1 MNGIGLIFIGVFMF
15 TFIVLALVLI
25 ILVSRSKLVEI
36 GNVRIFINDN
46 PDQTLLVPVGGKLL
60 NTLIDKKVYLPSGC
74 GGKGTCGT
82 CKVKVLEG
90 GGDVLLTERS
100 ILKRKEIR
108 QNFRLSCQV
117 PVKQNLKVEI
127 PPEIFDVKKWEC
139 IVKSNKSV
147 ATFIKELVLGLPEG
161 ENINFRA
168 GGYIQI
174 ETTPHTVFYKDFI
187 IDDKFKTDWDKQNL
201 RCYVS
206 KVEESITRAYS
217 MANYSEEKGV
227 IILNIRINPPPPSTP
242 KVPPGQMSSYIFSL
256 KPGDKLLISGPYG
269 EFFTKD
275 TENEMVFI
283 GGGAGMAPMR
293 SHIFDQLK
301 RLNTKRKISF
311 WYGARSLKEMF
322 YEDDFNILEKEFE
335 NFTWNIALSEPI
347 PEDNWNGYKGF
358 IHQVVYDSYLKDHPA
373 PEDCEYYVCGPPLML
388 HAVLQ
393 MLDNLGVE
401 PENILFDDF
410 GT

>member
-15 TFIVLALVLI
+15 TFIVLSLVLI
-25 ILVSRSKLVEI
+25 ILISRSKLVET
-36 GNVRIFINDN
+36 GNVKIFINDD

-60 NTLIDKKVYLPSGC
+60 NTLIDKKIYLPSGC

-117 PVKQNLKVEI
+117 PVKQNLKVDI
-127 PPEIFDVKKWEC
+127 PPEIFDVKKWVC
-139 IVKSNKSV
+139 RVKSNKSV
-147 ATFIKELVLGLPEG
+147 ATFIKELVLELPEG
-161 ENINFRA
+161 EDINFRA

-174 ETTPHTVFYKDFI
+174 EAPLHTVFYKDFI
-187 IDDKFKTDWDKQNL
+187 IDDKFKTDWYKQNL

-206 KVEESITRAYS
+206 KVEEPIARAYS
-217 MANYSEEKGV
+217 MANYPEEKGV
-227 IILNIRINPPPPSTP
+227 IILNIRINPPPPSLPT
-242 KVPPGQMSSYIFSL
+242 VPPGQMSSYIFSL

-322 YEDDFNILEKEFE
+322 YEDDFNRLEKEFE

-358 IHQVVYDSYLKDHPA
+358 IHQVVYDSYLINHSA

>member
-36 GNVRIFINDN
+36 GNVRIFINDD

-322 YEDDFNILEKEFE
+322 YEDDFNSLEKEFE

>member
-36 GNVRIFINDN
+36 GNVRIFINDD

>member
-25 ILVSRSKLVEI
+25 ILISRSKLVET
-36 GNVRIFINDN
+36 GNVKIFINDD

-60 NTLIDKKVYLPSGC
+60 NTLIDKKIYLPSGC

-117 PVKQNLKVEI
+117 PVKQNLKVDI

-139 IVKSNKSV
+139 RVKSNKSV
-147 ATFIKELVLGLPEG
+147 ATFIKELVLELPEG
-161 ENINFRA
+161 EDINFRA

-174 ETTPHTVFYKDFI
+174 EALPHAVFYKDFI
-187 IDDKFKTDWDKQNL
+187 IDDKFKTDWYKQNL

-206 KVEESITRAYS
+206 KVEEPITRAYS
-217 MANYSEEKGV
+217 MANYPEEKGV
-227 IILNIRINPPPPSTP
+227 IILNIRINPPPPSVPT
-242 KVPPGQMSSYIFSL
+242 VPPGQMSSYIFSL

-269 EFFTKD
+269 EFFAKD

-322 YEDDFNILEKEFE
+322 YEDDFNSLEKEFE
-335 NFTWNIALSEPI
+335 NFTWKIALSEPI

-358 IHQVVYDSYLKDHPA
+358 IHQVVYDSYLKNHPA

-401 PENILFDDF
+401 PEHILFDDF